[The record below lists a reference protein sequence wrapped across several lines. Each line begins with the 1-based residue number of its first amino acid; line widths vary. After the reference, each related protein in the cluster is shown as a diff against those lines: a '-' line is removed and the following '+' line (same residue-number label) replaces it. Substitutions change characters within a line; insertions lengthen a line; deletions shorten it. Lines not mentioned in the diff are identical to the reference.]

1 MFNIIIRFPPPRMLL
16 RWELWDGGLCYT
28 FPAHGQAS
36 TYRQQA
42 KRIQGHLPLPAASH
56 WGQLQVGV
64 QPLSMRIQAMHWG
77 EATRCLSTSTSS
89 DSEDVSQKPNLNSW
103 RKYYQ
108 GLCLTHFC
116 SQLLLMALKPLT
128 YLNDG
133 FLSWYVT
140 PSVSAPLGVSSAS
153 RFISVN
159 EKQAYVGLTWP
170 LNI

>member
-1 MFNIIIRFPPPRMLL
+1 MLL

-42 KRIQGHLPLPAASH
+42 KRIQGHLPLPTASH

-133 FLSWYVT
+133 FLLDMLHLQFLLLWGSPL
-140 PSVSAPLGVSSAS
+140 PSVL
-153 RFISVN
+153 F
-159 EKQAYVGLTWP
+159 Q
-170 LNI
+170 